1 MKKIK
6 KLIVVT
12 FMTFVT
18 MLLSSC
24 TTLTKMAVPEVK
36 EAEFSFSV
44 TYEINGEEKT
54 YSDVY
59 VCKYEG
65 SYVSAFGDGG
75 GIDWTGYIESTKGMP
90 EVAIQ
95 TNDDGV
101 IYIGLGFY
109 PEYFMREPGFED
121 CEIPDYTL
129 YIVYHSDDPDMVSI
143 DRDIDFMEKY
153 GIRIISYT
161 YDKPIE
167 NSYEDKLTFGR
178 LDFNIN

>member
-12 FMTFVT
+12 LMALVT
-18 MLLSSC
+18 TLLSSC
-24 TTLTKMAVPEVK
+24 TTLAKMSVPEVK
-36 EAEFSFSV
+36 EAKFNFSV

-65 SYVSAFGDGG
+65 SYVSAFGNGG
-75 GIDWTGYIESTKGMP
+75 GIDWNGYIESTKGTP
-90 EVAIQ
+90 DVAIQ
-95 TNDDGV
+95 TNDEGV
-101 IYIGLGFY
+101 VYIGMNFY

-121 CEIPDYTL
+121 REIPDYTL

-143 DRDIDFMEKY
+143 DSSIDFMEQY
-153 GIRIISYT
+153 GIRVINFSYDT
-161 YDKPIE
+161 PIE
-167 NSYEDKLTFGR
+167 NSYEEKITFGR
-178 LDFNIN
+178 LDFSIN

>member
-1 MKKIK
+1 MKKIQK
-6 KLIVVT
+6 IVVAGVMAMVMVVLSGCST
-12 FMTFVT
+12 IAKMT
-18 MLLSSC
+18 
-24 TTLTKMAVPEVK
+24 VPSVK
-36 EAEFSFSV
+36 EGRFNFSV

-90 EVAIQ
+90 DVAIQ
-95 TNDDGV
+95 TNDEGV

-121 CEIPDYTL
+121 CEIPNHTL

-143 DRDIDFMEKY
+143 DSSIDFMEQY
-153 GIRIISYT
+153 GIRVISFS
-161 YDKPIE
+161 YDAPIE